1 MTDEQ
6 IARALHEVLRAHNL
20 AHDDD
25 SLPPWEEAHDW
36 QHAASLEAVSFHKAN
51 PDASPEQTHEA
62 WAAEKRANG
71 WSYGPVKNAET
82 RSHPMLVPY
91 DELPAHEKAKDYIAA
106 AIVRAL
112 VTT

>member
-20 AHDDD
+20 AHGDD

-36 QHAASLEAVSFHKAN
+36 QHAASLEAVAFHKAN
-51 PDASPEQTHEA
+51 PNASPSETHEA
-62 WAAEKRANG
+62 WMAEKRAGG
-71 WSYGPVKNAET
+71 WRYGSVKDADART
-82 RSHPMLVPY
+82 HPMLVDY
-91 DELPAHEKAKDYIAA
+91 KDLPPHERAKDYIAA